1 MSSKNNSISVAVAAT
16 VAVDDKTKVGENVCD
31 HCKKVGHKKA
41 ACPLTPDSPR
51 TKSIK
56 YNLYDTGGFYQGKK
70 YFKEDYQGQAEYLQ
84 DQIFKKEVSMTPEE
98 RQAHLEE
105 IEYLDDDYMWS
116 SFD

>member
-1 MSSKNNSISVAVAAT
+1 MSSNIETLTIAVAVSVA
-16 VAVDDKTKVGENVCD
+16 DKTKVGENECQQ
-31 HCKKVGHKKA
+31 CKKIGHEKS

-56 YNLYDTGGFYQGKK
+56 YNLYATGGFYQGKK
-70 YFKEDYQGQAEYLQ
+70 YFKDDYQGQAEYLQ

>member
-1 MSSKNNSISVAVAAT
+1 MSSNTETNKTVDVAVTVSVA
-16 VAVDDKTKVGENVCD
+16 DKTK
-31 HCKKVGHKKA
+31 
-41 ACPLTPDSPR
+41 ACEKSESTRPLTPPDSPR

-56 YNLYDTGGFYQGKK
+56 YNLYATGGFYQGKK
-70 YFKEDYQGQAEYLQ
+70 YFKDDYQGQAEYLQ